1 MIFLPSSGIKS
12 CFPLLAFVLLA
23 PIGATAGE
31 FTRTLTTEDLRI
43 TGLAKLT
50 PGELA
55 ALNVRIEEYKDGTAA
70 PTSAKTAPPAKVV
83 AAPTTMPDARSDKH
97 LPDWVGALITLKRA
111 ETNVAKPQTL
121 ESRLV
126 GDFGGWKGHTSFKL
140 ENGQVWTQANDDS
153 FVYSPP
159 VKAPKV
165 KIYPGTFGTFWM
177 EIEGVRVK
185 CRIRPVNLE

>member
-1 MIFLPSSGIKS
+1 M
-12 CFPLLAFVLLA
+12 
-23 PIGATAGE
+23 
-31 FTRTLTTEDLRI
+31 
-43 TGLAKLT
+43 
-50 PGELA
+50 
-55 ALNVRIEEYKDGTAA
+55 RIERYKQGTGER
-70 PTSAKTAPPAKVV
+70 PTAKVPTPAAV
-83 AAPTTMPDARSDKH
+83 AEAPKVTPDPRSDKR